1 MKKIFI
7 LAADH
12 SAEKYGVELV
22 SYFKKNSPDIE
33 FFGAGGEQFRE
44 AGVEL
49 LAHSR
54 DLTIVGIVEVV
65 FHLLKL
71 KRYLNI
77 FVKEAKLRKC
87 DAALLIDFPDFNLRL
102 AKKFKKLGIPVYYYI
117 SPTIWAWRYSRVE
130 QIRKYVDHLFVI
142 FPFEVELYRKEKI
155 SFTYTGHPL
164 LKSIRVIESL
174 PSFRDKVGIK
184 KDEYMLTLLPGS
196 RKSEV
201 NSLLPVM
208 LESVKILQQ
217 KYKIR
222 IFILKSDSI
231 ERIEIKKYLSGEW
244 KETKIVSQ
252 KEGYNLIA
260 DSDAVLGTCGTSNLE
275 TAVLG
280 TPFVAVYRVNRLS
293 YFLGKRF
300 LKIENYSIV
309 NILLGKRLV
318 DELIQEDFNPGSVS
332 RAVEDILVNKKRI
345 TEMKKEFLKIKEML
359 SQPKNPVEIIYNRIN
374 SDLMKEI

>member
-155 SFTYTGHPL
+155 PFTYTGHPL

-318 DELIQEDFNPGSVS
+318 DELIQKDFNPGSVS